1 MTPTL
6 TPEALAHTDALLAR
20 LQGVGHLTA
29 DQLESWWASRRGVR
43 RVELFRLLRHLV
55 DDGRVVALSGRRWG
69 LPSTTPPKA
78 AAVTSAAVAP
88 PAKVMD
94 LPAGA
99 RLACVEPGVPPRVT
113 IEMGSGGD
121 TVKIIGAPA
130 RVAAMADAYQRQVA
144 AEVEA
149 TRKATPPEPSST
161 TAAPR
166 PVAAPREEPVAVA
179 GGELLTLSD
188 AIAHAEEKGAG
199 EGGCAANHRQLAG
212 WLRQLEESE
221 KGCADLVRE
230 VVALRTRHDD
240 TRLRFCSAL
249 NLSAQTEWNEILDR
263 VRHQRDALA
272 TCARERD
279 EAARRLATR
288 TAERDEAIRERD
300 DLIRLLETPP
310 APAPRPRPTT
320 AAKPTPKTDP
330 RKVPAPGTVAAR
342 ILASLRR
349 GPKDTATLQAR
360 LDLPAPTVRG
370 RLSELATGGWVAKGL
385 NGAWEVIG

>member
-69 LPSTTPPKA
+69 LPSTTPP
-78 AAVTSAAVAP
+78 
-88 PAKVMD
+88 
-94 LPAGA
+94 
-99 RLACVEPGVPPRVT
+99 
-113 IEMGSGGD
+113 
-121 TVKIIGAPA
+121 
-130 RVAAMADAYQRQVA
+130 
-144 AEVEA
+144 
-149 TRKATPPEPSST
+149 EPSST

-166 PVAAPREEPVAVA
+166 PVPPRPVAAPEEEPVAVA
-179 GGELLTLSD
+179 SGELLTLSD

-199 EGGCAANHRQLAG
+199 EGGCAANHRQLAR

-221 KGCADLVRE
+221 KGCASLARE
-230 VVALRTRHDD
+230 GNDLRTRHDD

-249 NLSAQTEWNEILDR
+249 NLSAQTGWNEILDW

-279 EAARRLATR
+279 EAARWLATR
-288 TAERDEAIRERD
+288 TSERDEALRERD
-300 DLIRLLETPP
+300 DLLRLLETPP
-310 APAPRPRPTT
+310 APTPRPRPTT

-330 RKVPAPGTVAAR
+330 RKVPVPGTVAAR

-385 NGAWEVIG
+385 SGAWEVIG